1 MIVSYLLF
9 SEKAFSKSWFTPS
22 RFLSSEASWV
32 NWCIQRH
39 ARDQIQVLGDLCRT
53 QGTGAG

>member
-1 MIVSYLLF
+1 MIVFDFLF

-22 RFLSSEASWV
+22 QFLFSEAFWV

-39 ARDQIQVLGDLCRT
+39 DRDQIQVLGDLC
-53 QGTGAG
+53 

>member
-39 ARDQIQVLGDLCRT
+39 ARDQIQVLGDLC
-53 QGTGAG
+53 